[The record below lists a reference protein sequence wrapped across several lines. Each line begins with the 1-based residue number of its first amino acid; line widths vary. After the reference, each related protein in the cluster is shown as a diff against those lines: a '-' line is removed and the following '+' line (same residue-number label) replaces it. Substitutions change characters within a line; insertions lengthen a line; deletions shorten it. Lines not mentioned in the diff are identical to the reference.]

1 MAVKIN
7 VKIDSD
13 PKISVKTDCVIIRT
27 DDESTDYYGGEE
39 FDYIIDPSNIDQ
51 ILPTAG
57 KRMKS
62 DLTIAAIP
70 YTATINPNGGLTVTI
85 LG

>member
-1 MAVKIN
+1 MAVKIH
-7 VKIDSD
+7 VKVDPD
-13 PKISVKTDCVIIRT
+13 PKISVKTDCVIIKM
-27 DDESTDYYGGEE
+27 DDGYADYYGDEE
-39 FDYIIDPSNIDQ
+39 FDYIIDPSTTDQ
-51 ILPTAG
+51 VLPTAG

-70 YTATINPNGGLTVTI
+70 YVAVMNPNGGLTVTI